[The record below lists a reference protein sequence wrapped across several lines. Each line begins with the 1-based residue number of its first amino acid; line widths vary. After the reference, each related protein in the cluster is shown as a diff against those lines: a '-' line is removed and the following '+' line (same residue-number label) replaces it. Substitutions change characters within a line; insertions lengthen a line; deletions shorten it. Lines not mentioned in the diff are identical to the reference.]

1 MRSCRRRSDV
11 SQRHK
16 KTPHLPATV
25 SGAFSWAGFPGAP
38 YP

>member
-1 MRSCRRRSDV
+1 MTFSAST
-11 SQRHK
+11 
-16 KTPHLPATV
+16 KTPHLPAKV